1 MGRLIRI
8 SIYALVIF
16 ILYFWVTVIV
26 KSYNKS
32 RTGTRTDVSGI
43 DTTLRDSIYQD
54 SILNDTSE
62 MNITD
67 DGKTISNEEIVD
79 GAVDYHDLDAKVEIL
94 EEKKKN
100 KPVASPPAKSKET
113 TAAKSEDATVK
124 QTTKPAT
131 KPKEKISEPVRDL
144 SPSKIMAGDGGPY
157 MVMAGSYLLKENAEK
172 MRSKLK
178 NMGFSQAEI
187 VVFPA
192 SEYHS
197 VVAVRYSSES
207 KAQAAA
213 SELKRKGIDSFVKGR

>member
-1 MGRLIRI
+1 M
-8 SIYALVIF
+8 
-16 ILYFWVTVIV
+16 
-26 KSYNKS
+26 
-32 RTGTRTDVSGI
+32 
-43 DTTLRDSIYQD
+43 YQD
-54 SILNDTSE
+54 SVLNDNTG
-62 MNITD
+62 MGLAD
-67 DGKTISNEEIVD
+67 DGKTISNEDIVD
-79 GAVDYHDLDAKVEIL
+79 GAVDYNDLDAKVEML

-100 KPVASPPAKSKET
+100 KPVAVPTAKSKET
-113 TAAKSEDATVK
+113 PSTKSEEATAK
-124 QTTKPAT
+124 QTTNPAT

-178 NMGFSQAEI
+178 SMGFSQAEI